1 MFLVYAK
8 NCYNHWEYRKELH
21 RQKSL
26 FSVMVEWAPEIG
38 AMWFHLE
45 VLENEYLFLCFGDVL
60 HSSPHP
66 EYSKPSVILI

>member
-8 NCYNHWEYRKELH
+8 NCYNHWKYRKELH

-26 FSVMVEWAPEIG
+26 LSVMVEWAPDIG

-45 VLENEYLFLCFGDVL
+45 VLESECVFLCIVDLL
-60 HSSPHP
+60 HSSPHS
-66 EYSKPSVILI
+66 E